1 MSTRISLEAEQYNDF
16 LRCLTNL
23 KEVCND
29 VDIRGGIIR
38 QRTNGNTSIFEINI
52 SSLVDDISIA
62 ITDLKQKLELLK
74 TFQGQDVDIEIEE
87 SSAGEHGYFTF
98 SDEFSSI
105 RIVSPTPEF
114 VDNKFMSEEELGSI
128 FSASE
133 DDLIMEHDLSQIIT
147 DRVSTITQNF
157 NVEAIRVVFEGE
169 TASILA
175 ATQAKDQVAKFV
187 SGIDMNVE
195 IQNYIS
201 NLSVIP
207 FKIDHDTDVEFKMYK
222 DPNQNNALNKFSTTL
237 GDIDIN
243 IYSRSSLIEEEE

>member
-38 QRTNGNTSIFEINI
+38 QRTNGNTSIFEIDI
-52 SSLVDDISIA
+52 TSLVDDMSIA
-62 ITDLKQKLELLK
+62 ITDIKTKLDLLK
-74 TFQGQDVDIEIEE
+74 TFQGQDVNIDIEDG
-87 SSAGEHGYFTF
+87 AGAHFIF
-98 SDEFSSI
+98 SDEFSSV

-114 VDNKFMSEEELGSI
+114 VDNKFMSSEELGSI
-128 FSASE
+128 FNSAE
-133 DDLIMEHDLSQIIT
+133 EDLILEYDISQLIT

-157 NVEAIRVVFEGE
+157 NVEAIKVEFRGE
-169 TASILA
+169 SASILA
-175 ATQAKDQVAKFV
+175 ATQAKDQIARFV
-187 SGIDMNVE
+187 SGIETNVE
-195 IQNYIS
+195 IQNHSS

-237 GDIDIN
+237 GEIDIK
-243 IYSRSSLIEEEE
+243 IYSRSSIIEDEE

>member
-29 VDIRGGIIR
+29 VDIRNGIIR
-38 QRTNGNTSIFEINI
+38 QRTNGNTSIFEIDI
-52 SSLVDDISIA
+52 TSLVDDMSIA
-62 ITDLKQKLELLK
+62 ITDIKTKLDLLK
-74 TFQGQDVDIEIEE
+74 TFQGQDVNIDIEDGPGAHFI
-87 SSAGEHGYFTF
+87 F

-114 VDNKFMSEEELGSI
+114 VDNKFMNEEELGSI
-128 FSASE
+128 FNSE
-133 DDLIMEHDLSQIIT
+133 EEDLILEYDISQLIT

-157 NVEAIRVVFEGE
+157 NVEAIKVEFRGE

-175 ATQAKDQVAKFV
+175 STQAKDQIARFV
-187 SGIDMNVE
+187 RGIETNVV
-195 IQNYIS
+195 IQNHSS

-207 FKIDHDTDVEFKMYK
+207 FRIDHDTDVEFKMYK
-222 DPNQNNALNKFSTTL
+222 DPNHNNALNKFSTTL
-237 GDIDIN
+237 GEIDIK
-243 IYSRSSLIEEEE
+243 IYSRSSIIEDEE